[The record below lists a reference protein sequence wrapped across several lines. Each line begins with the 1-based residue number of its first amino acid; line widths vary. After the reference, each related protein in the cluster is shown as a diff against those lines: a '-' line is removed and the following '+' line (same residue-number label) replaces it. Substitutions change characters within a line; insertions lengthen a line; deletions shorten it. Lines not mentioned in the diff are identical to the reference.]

1 MERASLVLVNQRSEI
16 RRLCQFVEQF
26 GEANRLST
34 DETLDINLI
43 LDEIVINIIEH
54 GAEAARQLEIHVDL
68 ALDAGTLT
76 IQVDDDGVPFNP
88 VDAPPP
94 NFDLPIEQRP
104 IGGLG
109 IHIVRSLVDR
119 IEHRRDDG
127 RNVLTMTKKMNG
139 AGGVK

>member
-1 MERASLVLVNQRSEI
+1 MARSSLVLVNQRSEI
-16 RRLCQFVEQF
+16 KRLCQFVERF
-26 GEANRLST
+26 GEANHLST

-127 RNVLTMTKKMNG
+127 RNVLTMTKKMNRMP
-139 AGGVK
+139 K